1 LIPKI
6 LTMVTR
12 GVIIKMKEAYEN
24 RRIESRLEI
33 QTYIDGLRYALENES
48 TKISFQKNRQIDK
61 KRNKKFT
68 NRYTIERLFPD
79 DDEVEALKRE
89 LALLT
94 IEEYVETLKDIRYP
108 NKSEMRIFGRKYFD
122 EDVYIKIRVELISTT
137 HASGDS
143 FIFVMSFH
151 YAEEAFSDSDFPYKK
166 K

>member
-1 LIPKI
+1 
-6 LTMVTR
+6 MVTR

>member
-1 LIPKI
+1 
-6 LTMVTR
+6 
-12 GVIIKMKEAYEN
+12 MKEAYEN